1 MELFF
6 TGRYTDR
13 GRRTIAMAGGGGGG
27 GVRGCVV
34 SGRILFDYFSIF
46 LFLASLCKS
55 RHAPQQHWREREGDE
70 GVGLLVAVFVAVP
83 QKIYYEAKVTQ
94 TRTESARQ

>member
-34 SGRILFDYFSIF
+34 SGRILFDYFSISF
-46 LFLASLCKS
+46 FSEPLQIPARTTTALE
-55 RHAPQQHWREREGDE
+55 RERRRRRSWF
-70 GVGLLVAVFVAVP
+70 VGCCFCCCSPKDIL
-83 QKIYYEAKVTQ
+83 
-94 TRTESARQ
+94 